1 MILCMGLLINI
12 FEDHSNEIHPFF
24 LSLKHSFL
32 LQWKGKDS
40 PAIPGKPVQLIC
52 YSMEAADP
60 QGETEE
66 VFLFKINGWGHLLK
80 ACHLHEQR
88 GSCSLTAV
96 MGKWKHWRGW
106 STHKSPLP
114 THSILS
120 FDLSFSSFHLLSS
133 WNYFCLVIS
142 RTPVTGRGHV
152 RLFFQP
158 LRNKSRGFSQLGVQS
173 EKEGKVGQG
182 TE

>member
-1 MILCMGLLINI
+1 MILLVGLLINI
-12 FEDHSNEIHPFF
+12 FEDHRDEIHPFF

-32 LQWKGKDS
+32 LQRKGKGS

-88 GSCSLTAV
+88 GSCSLTAA
-96 MGKWKHWRGW
+96 MGKWKHWRG
-106 STHKSPLP
+106 
-114 THSILS
+114 
-120 FDLSFSSFHLLSS
+120 
-133 WNYFCLVIS
+133 
-142 RTPVTGRGHV
+142 
-152 RLFFQP
+152 
-158 LRNKSRGFSQLGVQS
+158 
-173 EKEGKVGQG
+173 
-182 TE
+182 